1 MCSLMDYKIKKDK
14 ENTTKKD
21 EVNTIHSKHIDER
34 WFSSYGDTEYED
46 WKTIYKEDK
55 EKVTTKQTWDYATEV
70 SDDEIEGI
78 IK

>member
-1 MCSLMDYKIKKDK
+1 MCSLMDYKVKKD
-14 ENTTKKD
+14 EVNTTKKD
-21 EVNTIHSKHIDER
+21 EVNTNIDER
-34 WFSSYGDTEYED
+34 WLYSYGDSEYED
-46 WKTIYKEDK
+46 WKTRYKEDK